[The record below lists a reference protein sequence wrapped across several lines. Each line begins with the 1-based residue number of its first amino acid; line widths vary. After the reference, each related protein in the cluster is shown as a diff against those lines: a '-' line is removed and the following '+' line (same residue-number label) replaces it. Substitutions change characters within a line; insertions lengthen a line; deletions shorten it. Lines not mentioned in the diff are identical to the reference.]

1 MLYRERPQMEKMRNT
16 TVETSSTDEE
26 CYNEDFVVCLK
37 NALKIMEAK
46 Q

>member
-1 MLYRERPQMEKMRNT
+1 MLYRERNQVEKIRNT
-16 TVETSSTDEE
+16 TVETSSTDE
-26 CYNEDFVVCLK
+26 CFDEDFVVCLK

>member
-16 TVETSSTDEE
+16 TVETSSTDES
-26 CYNEDFVVCLK
+26 YDEDFVVCLK

>member
-1 MLYRERPQMEKMRNT
+1 MLYRERQQMEKVNNA
-16 TVETSSTDEE
+16 TVEASSNE
-26 CYNEDFVVCLK
+26 CYDDDFVVCLK

>member
-1 MLYRERPQMEKMRNT
+1 MLYREKPQMEKMRNT
-16 TVETSSTDEE
+16 TVEASNNDE
-26 CYNEDFVVCLK
+26 CYNDEFVVCLK